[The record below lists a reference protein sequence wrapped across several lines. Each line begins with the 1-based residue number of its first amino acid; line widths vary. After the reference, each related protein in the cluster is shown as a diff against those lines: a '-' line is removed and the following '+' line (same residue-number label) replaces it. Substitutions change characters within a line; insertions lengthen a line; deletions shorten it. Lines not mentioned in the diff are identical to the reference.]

1 MSELTQRSNNAPR
14 IFLFA
19 GLALATLSL
28 AGCGANKSVD
38 DSDDVLPID
47 TSATLVVD
55 TETDVATT
63 TVNANVT
70 STASTTPIIVNVPS
84 STVSSNQV
92 KTTSTSAVNAQP
104 SKRVAVSSVFK
115 DGTYT
120 TVGTYNSP
128 AGSEELG
135 VRVTLKDD
143 IIVETEST
151 VKATVPPSVKMQ
163 QVFIANYKPLVI
175 GKKITEV
182 HLTKVSGSSLTPAG
196 FNNALVK
203 IEAQAKR

>member
-1 MSELTQRSNNAPR
+1 
-14 IFLFA
+14 
-19 GLALATLSL
+19 
-28 AGCGANKSVD
+28 
-38 DSDDVLPID
+38 LPID

-63 TVNANVT
+63 TENANVT